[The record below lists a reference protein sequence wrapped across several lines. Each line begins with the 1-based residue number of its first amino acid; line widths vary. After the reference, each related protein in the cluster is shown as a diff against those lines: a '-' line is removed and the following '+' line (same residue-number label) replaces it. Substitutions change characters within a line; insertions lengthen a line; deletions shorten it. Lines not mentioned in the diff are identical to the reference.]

1 MPLHDFVHLPRQ
13 FLLLL
18 SPLPACDRSPAMSP
32 HPKQGMRRMQNYVD
46 QAMLRWAARY
56 GRFDVLE
63 PLRQQR
69 AAELQAQG
77 QPLPPAHLA
86 AAAEVAKA
94 AATAVP
100 AESGAEEE
108 QEEGRQQAD
117 AADSMASLRA
127 FAGKGQ
133 AAAALAAP
141 REGAQPEPGQE
152 GRRRRGHKTHRRS
165 KALVNGGQASVTAA
179 AEAQ

>member
-1 MPLHDFVHLPRQ
+1 
-13 FLLLL
+13 
-18 SPLPACDRSPAMSP
+18 MSP

-94 AATAVP
+94 AAMAVP
-100 AESGAEEE
+100 AETGAEEE
-108 QEEGRQQAD
+108 QEGRQQDHAV
-117 AADSMASLRA
+117 DSMASLRA

-152 GRRRRGHKTHRRS
+152 GRRRRGHKTQRRG

>member
-1 MPLHDFVHLPRQ
+1 M
-13 FLLLL
+13 
-18 SPLPACDRSPAMSP
+18 A
-32 HPKQGMRRMQNYVD
+32 RMQNYVD

-77 QPLPPAHLA
+77 LPLPPAHLA

-94 AATAVP
+94 AATALP
-100 AESGAEEE
+100 AEAAEQE
-108 QEEGRQQAD
+108 QEEAQA
-117 AADSMASLRA
+117 AGLSTLAA

-141 REGAQPEPGQE
+141 RDAAEPEQGQE
-152 GRRRRGHKTHRRS
+152 GRRRRGHKAQRRGKTLIDGS
-165 KALVNGGQASVTAA
+165 QASGLPAD
-179 AEAQ
+179 EEQ